1 MPFYRR
7 GAASEVPLLI
17 LIIAVSVGAFG
28 TRNSECSFP
37 SRWEGTWFQS
47 GVRQSILISKNI
59 LSSKGTCLHNEG
71 DKFLLVDEKSC
82 YRCVVIHEKHSNV
95 LQYKETYCHGR
106 SSLSSLCSYIT
117 GDALLFSMFREE
129 ATSVPCPFHGPMTFT
144 YNRGHGRC
152 SSPLSNVDTCTDE
165 SRLLF
170 RYQACP
176 DVPASESTVEELECL
191 ATWKE
196 GSNRYL
202 VGRLHNGHSLS
213 NEDRYRCFVYERG
226 GQSVAGLNRAA
237 AAALGIATVID
248 HDLPASGTLAEG
260 SSEIYKVAQS
270 GDATCNGL
278 SSPLEGSRT
287 MTLTKASSPGKCWFP
302 TWLTGKTSL
311 MWHTLDLSAAYTFH
325 MSNASLQTVKSNGSA
340 RSPESPANFLNLPGQ
355 EEHNVKILCNSV
367 KVADVEQN
375 IYMIVAHYTV
385 GCQSGYM
392 CMAFYKRD
400 GHVVELQTGNTV
412 SRAEE
417 ACNPPH
423 YQQHKVP
430 YVTLVTSSPEP
441 RQCPYLGKFTV
452 TSLNGHAPKKS
463 SGGIGS
469 GFKSYSTKNEQ
480 ARHGQ
485 ERKLEFEIEK
495 RRGNNQYLVHEQQ
508 ARRRVRSGSQQQQQQ
523 QKAQPKIHGSELES
537 SLEQRLAQERL
548 WLKAAGLAEAHHR
561 ADEAHFKT
569 KHRSQRQ
576 AQVGD
581 FQADTDDTTKS
592 RQMVVDKVAA
602 APGGQQHFS
611 WVARK
616 KKRQQREQRVYPSNL
631 GYSDLLRMKRDMEED
646 EEDVDEEEDEDY
658 QDYEERRRRRR
669 KRQDVLEEEPRR
681 CNSDVTTLTVGC
693 STADRM
699 EFQSDCVEEDIAY
712 SCHGRW
718 FDAEGTQFV
727 IATQVVRRPPPA
739 WSGIPE
745 VTRAQPL
752 RNTRR
757 LCFMYR
763 ESGGV
768 VSLSASSV
776 ACQRGMPSP
785 APLLAF
791 NATSIGQCVDGA
803 SSLGQSIYLTLC
815 TLMFVLVAYR

>member
-1 MPFYRR
+1 MN
-7 GAASEVPLLI
+7 I
-17 LIIAVSVGAFG
+17 KCTHSVL
-28 TRNSECSFP
+28 RNKYLVYLKLFKPKEKYLDESKIVYVYVTECSFP

-129 ATSVPCPFHGPMTFT
+129 GTSVPCPFHGPMTFT

-355 EEHNVKILCNSV
+355 EDHNVKILCNSV

-417 ACNPPH
+417 ACNTPH

-430 YVTLVTSSPEP
+430 YVTLVS
-441 RQCPYLGKFTV
+441 K
-452 TSLNGHAPKKS
+452 
-463 SGGIGS
+463 
-469 GFKSYSTKNEQ
+469 
-480 ARHGQ
+480 
-485 ERKLEFEIEK
+485 
-495 RRGNNQYLVHEQQ
+495 
-508 ARRRVRSGSQQQQQQ
+508 
-523 QKAQPKIHGSELES
+523 
-537 SLEQRLAQERL
+537 
-548 WLKAAGLAEAHHR
+548 
-561 ADEAHFKT
+561 
-569 KHRSQRQ
+569 
-576 AQVGD
+576 
-581 FQADTDDTTKS
+581 
-592 RQMVVDKVAA
+592 
-602 APGGQQHFS
+602 
-611 WVARK
+611 
-616 KKRQQREQRVYPSNL
+616 
-631 GYSDLLRMKRDMEED
+631 
-646 EEDVDEEEDEDY
+646 
-658 QDYEERRRRRR
+658 
-669 KRQDVLEEEPRR
+669 
-681 CNSDVTTLTVGC
+681 
-693 STADRM
+693 
-699 EFQSDCVEEDIAY
+699 
-712 SCHGRW
+712 
-718 FDAEGTQFV
+718 
-727 IATQVVRRPPPA
+727 
-739 WSGIPE
+739 
-745 VTRAQPL
+745 
-752 RNTRR
+752 
-757 LCFMYR
+757 
-763 ESGGV
+763 
-768 VSLSASSV
+768 
-776 ACQRGMPSP
+776 
-785 APLLAF
+785 
-791 NATSIGQCVDGA
+791 
-803 SSLGQSIYLTLC
+803 
-815 TLMFVLVAYR
+815 